1 MSVEQKSVRKTRN
14 NKYVLVLSS
23 KSSDRNDLSYGQ
35 HFLMVLNLLEQ
46 DKSSV
51 GLNLLL
57 NLVAHPLHLNCFD
70 QSV

>member
-1 MSVEQKSVRKTRN
+1 MSVEHKSVRKNRN
-14 NKYVLVLSS
+14 NKYVLALSS

-35 HFLMVLNLLEQ
+35 HFLMVLTLLEQ

-57 NLVAHPLHLNCFD
+57 NLVAHPLYLNCFD

>member
-1 MSVEQKSVRKTRN
+1 MSVEHKSVRKNRN
-14 NKYVLVLSS
+14 NKYVLALSS

-35 HFLMVLNLLEQ
+35 HFLMVLTLLEQ

>member
-1 MSVEQKSVRKTRN
+1 MSVEHKSVRKNRN

-35 HFLMVLNLLEQ
+35 HFLMVLTLLEQ

>member
-14 NKYVLVLSS
+14 NKYVLALSS

-35 HFLMVLNLLEQ
+35 DFLMVLTLLEQ

-57 NLVAHPLHLNCFD
+57 KLVAHPLHLNCFD